1 MVKLHHTTGI
11 TDPPQRGSLMAIQPQ
26 NYSNLTFAEIHG
38 IQKVYIG
45 DYEQS
50 KVQLSAAS
58 ELYKSGATNTK
69 AALKE
74 VKRLVRV
81 KLAILE
87 DINILGRILDERDG
101 TISTA
106 TA

>member
-1 MVKLHHTTGI
+1 
-11 TDPPQRGSLMAIQPQ
+11 MAIQPQ
-26 NYSNLTFAEIHG
+26 NYANLTFAEIHG
-38 IQKVYIG
+38 IQKVYIA
-45 DYEQS
+45 DYTKAKIE
-50 KVQLSAAS
+50 LAAAS

-74 VKRLVRV
+74 VERLVRV

-87 DINILGRILDERDG
+87 DINALGRIMDERDG